1 MRMKTARM
9 RTNGETG
16 FTLVE
21 LLVVMAI
28 LGILAAIGIPA
39 FLSQEGKAHDVSA
52 KSAAGTAKSAIE
64 VWATDR
70 DGSYLGADADDLRSI
85 EPTLSDVT
93 LSEPITTADTYTV
106 EVVSDTGA
114 AFSVSRNDSGR
125 IDTDCTPPGTGGCPP
140 DGNWN

>member
-1 MRMKTARM
+1 MKTARM

-70 DGSYLGADADDLRSI
+70 DGSYLGADADDLRRI
-85 EPTLSDVT
+85 EETLSDAT
-93 LSEPITTADTYTV
+93 LTVDATADTYTV

-114 AFSVSRNDSGR
+114 AFSVSRDDSGR
-125 IDTDCTPPGTGGCPP
+125 IETDCTPPGTGGCPP
-140 DGNWN
+140 DGDWN